1 MTLWSSLSPPA
12 RDALAAALPRANL
25 GRARAIGEGYGSVAF
40 RVPDPTGDWSIRLAR
55 SEADWAVADL
65 EREAR
70 LLPLLEREITSVETP
85 RDARIVRDD
94 GGAFVAAA
102 HRFAAGRPADE
113 PWSRQRP
120 LRGARRAELA
130 QGIAAFL
137 RQLHDVP
144 ASRAQRAGVR
154 TVDLWRDRYVPLI
167 AETLPLLPRKSRAW
181 LGAEAAAFERG
192 GGTERAPR
200 VLIHGDIA
208 APHLLLD
215 GDLRL
220 AAVID
225 FGDALV
231 ADPALDFAGILNN
244 FSAGFLDEVLAHY
257 GPTDPDAA
265 RRTAFYIEVA
275 PIFQVVYG
283 DRVRGGAERRAGVR
297 RIAERA
303 GHR

>member
-1 MTLWSSLSPPA
+1 
-12 RDALAAALPRANL
+12 
-25 GRARAIGEGYGSVAF
+25 
-40 RVPDPTGDWSIRLAR
+40 
-55 SEADWAVADL
+55 
-65 EREAR
+65 
-70 LLPLLEREITSVETP
+70 
-85 RDARIVRDD
+85 
-94 GGAFVAAA
+94 
-102 HRFAAGRPADE
+102 
-113 PWSRQRP
+113 
-120 LRGARRAELA
+120 
-130 QGIAAFL
+130 
-137 RQLHDVP
+137 
-144 ASRAQRAGVR
+144 VR

-297 RIAERA
+297 RIAARA